1 MEKLG
6 FSGIISVLGTT
17 TTTLLGGW
25 DMLIQALL
33 VFMTLDYITGVVSA
47 IKQGK
52 LNSEIMY
59 WGGIRKGVVIAVVV
73 VAAYCDTLLG
83 LNPPILRD
91 LAIWFYIAREGISI
105 FENIG
110 KLGVPLPYSIVKVFE
125 QLRIKA
131 GEEHKQEKRGEDK
144 DE

>member
-1 MEKLG
+1 
-6 FSGIISVLGTT
+6 
-17 TTTLLGGW
+17 
-25 DMLIQALL
+25 MLIQALL

-47 IKQGK
+47 IKQKK

-73 VAAYCDTLLG
+73 IAAYCDTLLG

-125 QLRIKA
+125 QLRIKG
-131 GEEHKQEKRGEDK
+131 GEEHKEEKRGEDK